1 MKRTIVPLWVAGNLT
16 YLLLIVTATRS
27 LEPLREVVLILA
39 GMHLAI
45 ALIHATSS
53 MRARAAG
60 PFGGRAGAT
69 PNWLKRITDLAA
81 LAYLATT
88 GWIVGFA
95 IHALITLLHEYARRP
110 GRATATPA

>member
-1 MKRTIVPLWVAGNLT
+1 MKKTIIPLWVAGNLA

-27 LEPLREVVLILA
+27 VEPLREVVLILA

-60 PFGGRAGAT
+60 PYEGRAGTT
-69 PNWLKRITDLAA
+69 PNWLKRITELAA

-88 GWIVGFA
+88 GWIIGFG
-95 IHALITLLHEYARRP
+95 IHALIALLHEYARRP
-110 GRATATPA
+110 RRAATTPA